1 MSGREQKVNKEL
13 IYFTLRM
20 AGDSELGPLAENF
33 ATLVAKGRPTN
44 VLVGLILATGDLW
57 NSKEKIFLSTSKDP
71 IVGF

>member
-1 MSGREQKVNKEL
+1 
-13 IYFTLRM
+13 M